1 MYVAPQVPCRGNI
14 GVRTSTHL
22 AFLPTKYLLL
32 LWWRCLRRRAHC
44 CSLGRT
50 PSQLA
55 ALATV
60 TCWALL
66 HTTSLHIASLSAF
79 SVGAMWRSRR
89 TRIRQQGWC
98 SHIWSQAF
106 PAPFASCP
114 PSPTPSNPA
123 VEEARNRG
131 KTRLKSPPPRAL
143 HLYRVPCAAWCAPFR
158 LGAWADAAARVMT
171 WFRWL
176 YYRAQGLEFTNQLGR
191 TLIPPPKE
199 NEIFCVP
206 ASEEYKLCFGLW
218 GQSKGQRV

>member
-1 MYVAPQVPCRGNI
+1 MVAVTTLLLRPKRRSHEFVNLTSDRSGQCRMYVAPQVPCRGNI

-89 TRIRQQGWC
+89 TRIRQQG
-98 SHIWSQAF
+98 
-106 PAPFASCP
+106 
-114 PSPTPSNPA
+114 
-123 VEEARNRG
+123 
-131 KTRLKSPPPRAL
+131 
-143 HLYRVPCAAWCAPFR
+143 
-158 LGAWADAAARVMT
+158 
-171 WFRWL
+171 
-176 YYRAQGLEFTNQLGR
+176 
-191 TLIPPPKE
+191 
-199 NEIFCVP
+199 
-206 ASEEYKLCFGLW
+206 
-218 GQSKGQRV
+218 